1 MPPVPTYP
9 PQLPAELS
17 LLAPRVVEPLV
28 RIGSAGDGGYVLPQR
43 MLERSEFLVSL
54 GINDDWSFDLDFAAR
69 SRLKGIHAYDHT
81 ISEKTFVQRARK
93 SLRRLLHGKA
103 TLERVRQDY
112 ALLRSFRSFFGGP
125 ARHYAERVNHW
136 PQHSHDVSLQTILER
151 VPCDRI
157 FLKIDIEGAEYGLVD
172 TLVSQRQRITGL
184 AMEWHF
190 CDVMRLSFLD
200 AVRRLQVGY
209 DLVHIHGNN
218 HGTRAP
224 DGLPESLELSFVN
237 RDLLAG
243 QPVAYRSD
251 LPLPGLDAPNKADAA
266 DYPLRF
272 VVPA

>member
-1 MPPVPTYP
+1 MPSSPSYP
-9 PQLPAELS
+9 HQLPADLG
-17 LLAPRVVEPLV
+17 LLAPRVVDPLV

-43 MLERSEFLVSL
+43 MLECSEFLVSL

-81 ISEKTFVQRARK
+81 ISEQTFIRRARK
-93 SLRRLLHGKA
+93 SLRRLMYGKA
-103 TLERVRQDY
+103 TLEQVRRDY
-112 ALLRSFRSFFGGP
+112 DLLRSFRSFFGGP
-125 ARHYAERVNHW
+125 AKHHAERVNHW
-136 PQHSHDVSLQTILER
+136 PQHSHDVSLQQILER
-151 VPCDRI
+151 VPGDRI

-172 TLVSQRQRITGL
+172 TLVSQRRRITGL

-200 AVRRLQVGY
+200 AVRRLQVGF

-243 QPVAYRSD
+243 EPAVYRTE
-251 LPLPGLDAPNKADAA
+251 LPLAGLDAPNKSDAA
-266 DYPLRF
+266 DYPMRF
-272 VVPA
+272 IAPA